1 MSANSKLWEQL
12 IALNRQNFTGILI
25 INSQDGKQWQL
36 YFYLGKFLWSMGGVH
51 INRSWKRHLNK
62 YCPQVDL
69 SSLVLRYEENLAS
82 RNYYLINVLLQ
93 RKIIT
98 KSQIKNLIES
108 RTRETFFDLLQEEY
122 KHTLIY
128 FFQPKSAHYLLKVGF
143 TLSLAFINLE
153 QMLFQAQQ
161 SWSAWGSKG
170 LASCS
175 PNLAPLL
182 HNHQQLKHKIPDII
196 LNNMSRLLNGKN
208 SLRDLALTMDKDIFE
223 LACGIV
229 PYFFKGYLRLLEIPD
244 IPEINSATHSS
255 LPRNFS
261 SRN

>member
-25 INSQDGKQWQL
+25 VNSQGGKQWQL

-51 INRSWKRHLNK
+51 VNRSWKRHLTK
-62 YCPQVDL
+62 YCPQVDI
-69 SSLVLRYEENLAS
+69 SSLVLRYEKNLAS
-82 RNYYLINVLLQ
+82 RNYYLIHILLQ

-98 KSQIKNLIES
+98 KSQIKSLIES
-108 RTRETFFDLLQEEY
+108 RTREIFFDLLQEEY
-122 KHTLIY
+122 KHSLSY
-128 FFQPKSAHYLLKVGF
+128 LLQPQSAHYLLKVGF
-143 TLSLAFINLE
+143 SLSLAFINLE

-161 SWSAWGSKG
+161 SWSTWGSKG

-175 PNLAPLL
+175 PNLSPLL
-182 HNHQQLKHKIPDII
+182 HNHQQLKDTVPDII
-196 LNNMSRLLNGKN
+196 LNNMARLLNGKN
-208 SLRDLALTMDKDIFE
+208 SLRDLALIMDKDVLE

-229 PYFFKGYLRLLEIPD
+229 PYFFKGNLRLLEIPD
-244 IPEINSATHSS
+244 IPDINTATYS
-255 LPRNFS
+255 LLSRNYS